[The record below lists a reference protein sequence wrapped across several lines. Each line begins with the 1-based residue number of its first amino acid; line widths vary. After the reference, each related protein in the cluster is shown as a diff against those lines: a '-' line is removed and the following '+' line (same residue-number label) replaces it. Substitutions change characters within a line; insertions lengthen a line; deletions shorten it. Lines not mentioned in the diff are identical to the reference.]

1 MYEKPIIVALD
12 GMDLNEALDAAARLK
27 DEIWGVK
34 LNDLMDDDT
43 LCRLIEKF
51 RDRGVRVMGDP
62 KVKDIPDTVSRRV
75 KRFVSAGV
83 NLLTVMADNTEEA
96 LFAAT
101 DATIGARTDCHIV
114 GPTVLTSFDEEECQL
129 TYGCSSKAAVL
140 KFARLLVLTNVKHL
154 VCSPLE
160 LAIVKKKRT
169 TKSLICIT
177 PGIRLAGQSAD
188 DQKRIDTP
196 SNAIKAGADLLVVG
210 RAILKPAG
218 GISMVEAAQRINA
231 EVQEARKELK
241 G

>member
-12 GMDLNEALDAAARLK
+12 GLELSAALFAAAELK
-27 DEIWGVK
+27 DVIWGVK

-43 LCRLIEKF
+43 ACKVIAQF
-51 RDRGVRVMGDP
+51 RGTGVRVMGDP
-62 KVKDIPDTVSRRV
+62 KIKDIPDTVSRRV
-75 KRFVSAGV
+75 KRYIAAGA

-101 DATIGARTDCHIV
+101 DATNGTDCNIV

-129 TYGCSSKAAVL
+129 TYGCSCKAAVL
-140 KFARLLVLTNVKHL
+140 KFARLLVLTKVNFL

-177 PGIRLAGQSAD
+177 PGIRPAGQSAD

-210 RAILKPAG
+210 RAILKPADG
-218 GISMVEAAQRINA
+218 VSRVDAAQRIND
-231 EVQEARKELK
+231 EVQKAREVMK